1 MVGKWVGRRLG
12 GWVGLGGEET
22 GESVSDGMQPD
33 GLMVLHVVQQVWTC
47 GGGWRLC
54 RLCRTGYQGSQ
65 LKGKAPCR
73 KSRHQQLDGGAA
85 SPCVGEAMIP
95 LGCATQLNPPPTTT
109 TTLLHPPKIPHYLAR
124 AHPEPT
130 VQLSVSRRGN
140 YTPAETQ
147 EEAYRGAHT
156 TRRRPCDRQA
166 AARRRYYP
174 QRVDC
179 WNFFSSL
186 DDSHSKKKKRGC
198 RSFLTVSNFF
208 FFFFFSYSCT
218 VSCFILYWAAN
229 TRSFINA

>member
-1 MVGKWVGRRLG
+1 MWRRLG

-109 TTLLHPPKIPHYLAR
+109 THPRSPITWR
-124 AHPEPT
+124 ALIQNQQYSCQSP
-130 VQLSVSRRGN
+130 G
-140 YTPAETQ
+140 
-147 EEAYRGAHT
+147 EAITHQPRHRKRLIAAHT
-156 TRRRPCDRQA
+156 PPADAHVTGRPLHGGVITHSESTA
-166 AARRRYYP
+166 GILFP
-174 QRVDC
+174 
-179 WNFFSSL
+179 FL
-186 DDSHSKKKKRGC
+186 DDSHSKKKKRL
-198 RSFLTVSNFF
+198 RSFLTVSN

-229 TRSFINA
+229 TRSFISA

>member
-1 MVGKWVGRRLG
+1 MRLG

-95 LGCATQLNPPPTTT
+95 LGCATQLNPPPPPPP
-109 TTLLHPPKIPHYLAR
+109 LLHPPKIPHYLAR

-147 EEAYRGAHT
+147 EEAYRSTHT

-179 WNFFSSL
+179 RNSFSSL
-186 DDSHSKKKKRGC
+186 DDSHSKKKKRPQILSY
-198 RSFLTVSNFF
+198 RFQLFLFLF
-208 FFFFFSYSCT
+208 LFLQLY
-218 VSCFILYWAAN
+218 CFMFYFVLGSKHTFLY
-229 TRSFINA
+229 

>member
-1 MVGKWVGRRLG
+1 M
-12 GWVGLGGEET
+12 GLGGEET

-124 AHPEPT
+124 AHPEQYSCQSP
-130 VQLSVSRRGN
+130 G
-140 YTPAETQ
+140 
-147 EEAYRGAHT
+147 EAITHQPRHRKRLIAAHT
-156 TRRRPCDRQA
+156 PPADAHVTGRPLHGGVITHSESTA
-166 AARRRYYP
+166 GI
-174 QRVDC
+174 
-179 WNFFSSL
+179 FFPL
-186 DDSHSKKKKRGC
+186 LMIRTVKKKKRGC